1 MLFEII
7 MYFILVLIAGDNIY
21 QIWKLTRPGDARQF
35 KPARILGHLVFTLA
49 IVIFFSRTAS
59 WGIQVS
65 IFMWWIIAATT
76 AAYAGVAIWRI
87 VQNSEAQ
94 EVRTSATSQ

>member
-7 MYFILVLIAGDNIY
+7 MYFVLVIVAGDNIY
-21 QIWKLTRPGDARQF
+21 QIWKLTRPGDSSQF
-35 KPARILGHLVFTLA
+35 KPAKILGYLVFTLV
-49 IVIFFSRTAS
+49 IVIFLSRTIQ

-87 VQNSEAQ
+87 VQNQASKELA
-94 EVRTSATSQ
+94 

>member
-1 MLFEII
+1 MLIEIF
-7 MYFILVLIAGDNIY
+7 MYVVLALIAGDNVY
-21 QIWKLTRPGDARQF
+21 QIWKLTRPGDASQF
-35 KPARILGHLVFTLA
+35 RPTNILGYLAFTLV
-49 IVIFFSRTAS
+49 IVIFLSLTIQ

-87 VQNSEAQ
+87 VQNQASKELA
-94 EVRTSATSQ
+94 